1 VLTNDK
7 ECDNDTMGFRFR
19 LAWGRR
25 REGPT
30 LAAPALHKIGSEDGP
45 IVNPYPFYEVYDTKE
60 QALAAAAI
68 RNQGKDI
75 PPPPVVSQST
85 E

>member
-1 VLTNDK
+1 
-7 ECDNDTMGFRFR
+7 MGFRFR

-25 REGPT
+25 RGGPA
-30 LAAPALHKIGSEDGP
+30 LAAPALPEASGGDGP
-45 IVNPYPFYEVYDTKE
+45 SVGQYPFYEVYDTKE

>member
-1 VLTNDK
+1 LTQNE
-7 ECDNDTMGFRFR
+7 ECEKDTMGFRFR

-30 LAAPALHKIGSEDGP
+30 LAAPALPEIRSEDGT
-45 IVNPYPFYEVYDTKE
+45 VVGQYPFYEVYDTKE
-60 QALAAAAI
+60 KALAAAAI

>member
-1 VLTNDK
+1 
-7 ECDNDTMGFRFR
+7 MGFHGR

-30 LAAPALHKIGSEDGP
+30 LAAPALPEVRGEDSPG
-45 IVNPYPFYEVYDTKE
+45 VSQYPFYEVYDTKE
-60 QALAAAAI
+60 QALAAATI

>member
-1 VLTNDK
+1 LTKDK
-7 ECDNDTMGFRFR
+7 EYERDTMGFRFR

-25 REGPT
+25 RGGLA
-30 LAAPALHKIGSEDGP
+30 LAAPALPEVSGEDGP
-45 IVNPYPFYEVYDTKE
+45 SVSQYSFYEVYDTKE
-60 QALAAAAI
+60 QASAAAAI